1 MRHFYVSIF
10 RKVESEKNSSLQ
22 RIMHSVLTGRML
34 LYLRQYERRNVHG
47 DGLTDSGDVSTVLEF
62 RRYTSTTAADG

>member
-1 MRHFYVSIF
+1 
-10 RKVESEKNSSLQ
+10 
-22 RIMHSVLTGRML
+22 ML